1 MSKLYSM
8 MDEALGI
15 AGRMDLDEIE
25 IYCLKNKISKVR
37 MGDNSILS
45 SYNIIDQ
52 GLGIRI
58 VNDSGIG
65 FSATSLA
72 EGSEIEKV
80 VREAY
85 KISKIRKIKP
95 GYTLPEIKANTS
107 VKKIYDDNMVSLSEE
122 EKLDYANLMLQASNV
137 VDERIKD
144 NAGELGFIDYEVF
157 IKNLRDETV
166 KDRGTKIEAALT
178 STAKEGDSSSE
189 GSDRKYCRTLKS
201 FHPSEIAKNA
211 ANSAIERLNAVD
223 LKEGTYDLIIDPPT
237 TGELCYWFCR
247 YLNPAYAETYYPTLK
262 GKIGE
267 KVANETLSIYDD
279 PTHPGGYNS
288 SCIDDEG
295 VATTRTPLV
304 TGGNLKNFIYDTLS
318 AHRADR
324 TTTGN
329 ALRTGLWFVINFSL
343 LPGKNYNYETFPE
356 FTNYYIEPGDWSR
369 EEIIED
375 TKNGVV
381 TESFHYSRISQHI
394 SGDFTTILG
403 RWNLSLVEN
412 GQIIN
417 PLKKCRVNDN
427 IFRMLRRTDA
437 VGDNLLIDS
446 SITPTVRVRDVKI
459 SAI

>member
-1 MSKLYSM
+1 MSELYSM

-25 IYCLKNKISKVR
+25 IYGLKNKISKVR

-52 GLGIRI
+52 GLGIRV

-80 VREAY
+80 IREAY

-95 GYTLPEIKANTS
+95 GYTLPGIKANAN
-107 VKKIYDDNMVSLSEE
+107 VKKIYDKKIVNLSEE
-122 EKLDYANLMLQASNV
+122 EKLDYANLMLQASNK

-178 STAKEGDSSSE
+178 STAKEGDSYSE

-201 FHPSEIAKNA
+201 FHPYEIAKNA
-211 ANSAIERLNAVD
+211 ANSAIERLRAVD
-223 LKEGTYDLIIDPPT
+223 LKEGKYDLIIDPPT

-267 KVANETLSIYDD
+267 KVVNEILSIYDD

-304 TGGNLKNFIYDTLS
+304 TGGILRNFIYDTLS
-318 AHRADR
+318 A
-324 TTTGN
+324 
-329 ALRTGLWFVINFSL
+329 
-343 LPGKNYNYETFPE
+343 
-356 FTNYYIEPGDWSR
+356 
-369 EEIIED
+369 
-375 TKNGVV
+375 
-381 TESFHYSRISQHI
+381 
-394 SGDFTTILG
+394 
-403 RWNLSLVEN
+403 
-412 GQIIN
+412 
-417 PLKKCRVNDN
+417 
-427 IFRMLRRTDA
+427 
-437 VGDNLLIDS
+437 
-446 SITPTVRVRDVKI
+446 
-459 SAI
+459 